1 MLDAHVNPYNDIRAF
16 YAISDSSNSEP
27 RFIPFPGFTNLDVR
41 GQVIDEAASDGRP
54 DSMVPY
60 SDASGFVSSELD
72 FKEFNWNVQNLPQ
85 FLCYRIKIVLSATN
99 QVYVPRI
106 QNLRVIT
113 LA

>member
-1 MLDAHVNPYNDIRAF
+1 MNTYNDIRAF
-16 YAISDSSNSEP
+16 YAVSDTTNFEP

-54 DSMVPY
+54 DSQVPY
-60 SDASGFVSSELD
+60 ADASGFVSSELD

-85 FLCYRIKIVLSATN
+85 FLSYRIKIVLASGN